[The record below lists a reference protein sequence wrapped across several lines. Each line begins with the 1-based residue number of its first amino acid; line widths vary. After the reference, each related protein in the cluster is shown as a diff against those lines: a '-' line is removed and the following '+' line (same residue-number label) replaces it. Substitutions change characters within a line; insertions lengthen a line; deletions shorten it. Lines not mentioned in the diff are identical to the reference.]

1 LEEVG
6 MDFGFSKQEERL
18 RHEVRQFCKKEVTPE
33 LIEEDQREAGFGPYI
48 WDFFRKLGAK
58 GWLTPDWPKEYGGL
72 GSSYMEKFIIMDE
85 VTRAVGGWR
94 ILLSVGAS
102 MVGPAILEYGNE
114 EQKSRFL
121 PPIAKGE
128 VEYAL
133 GYTETQAGS
142 DLAALE
148 LRATGPTGEILAEE
162 KDDHY
167 LMNGQK
173 IFNTAAHYA
182 RFHWLGART
191 DWENPKRHQGISVF
205 VVDLKSPGIT
215 IRPMQTMSD
224 LMTNEVIYKDV
235 KVPKENLIGRKNRG
249 FYQIMTALD
258 YERVTPSGGLY
269 HLFEEMLAYVKE
281 TEFNGRPLAKDPA
294 IRHRLAQLAID
305 INSARLLDWRVA
317 WMINSGT
324 VPNYQSAMSK
334 AYSTELIQR
343 IYNTWVDIMGLFGQL
358 QPGSKWAPLNGRI
371 ERQHRRSVIESIY
384 RGTNEIMR
392 VIIAARGLGLPRE

>member
-1 LEEVG
+1 
-6 MDFGFSKQEERL
+6 MNFGFSKEEERF
-18 RHEVRQFCKKEVTPE
+18 RHEVREFCKKEVTPQ
-33 LIEEDQREAGFGPYI
+33 LIEEDESEAGFGPYI

-72 GSSYMEKFIIMDE
+72 ESSYMEKFIIMDE
-85 VTRAVGGWR
+85 VTRVVGGWR

-114 EQKSRFL
+114 EQKRRLL

-148 LRATGPTGEILAEE
+148 LRAEGPTDEIFAEE
-162 KDDHY
+162 KEDHY
-167 LMNGQK
+167 IMSGQK

-182 RFHWLGART
+182 HFHWLGART
-191 DWENPKRHQGISVF
+191 DWENPKRHQGISLF

-224 LMTNEVIYKDV
+224 LMTNEVIYEDV
-235 KVPKENLIGRKNRG
+235 KVPKENLIGQNNRG

-269 HLFEEMLAYVKE
+269 HLFEEILAYVKE
-281 TEFNGRPLAKDPA
+281 TEFNGKPLAKDPTV
-294 IRHRLAQLAID
+294 RHRLAQLAID
-305 INSARLLDWRVA
+305 ISSARLLDWRVA
-317 WMINSGT
+317 WMINRGT

-343 IYNTWVDIMGLFGQL
+343 TYNVWVDIMGLFGQL

-392 VIIAARGLGLPRE
+392 VIIAARGLGLPRA

>member
-1 LEEVG
+1 
-6 MDFGFSKQEERL
+6 MDFGFSREEERL
-18 RHEVRQFCKKEVTPE
+18 RQEVRQFCEKEVTPQ
-33 LIEEDQREAGFGPYI
+33 LIEEDEREAGFGPYV
-48 WDFFRKLGAK
+48 WDFLRKLGAR
-58 GWLTPDWPKEYGGL
+58 GWLTPDWPEEYGGL
-72 GSSYMEKFIIMDE
+72 GSSYMDKFVIMDE

-94 ILLSVGAS
+94 ILLTVGAS
-102 MVGPAILEYGNE
+102 MVGPAILKYGNE
-114 EQKSRFL
+114 EQKRRLL

-133 GYTETQAGS
+133 GYTEPQAGS

-148 LRATGPTGEILAEE
+148 LRAAGPAGEIFAEE

-167 LMNGQK
+167 FMNGKK

-182 RFHWLGART
+182 QFHWLGART
-191 DWENPKRHQGISVF
+191 DWESPKKHQGISAF
-205 VVDLKSPGIT
+205 VVDLKSPGIS
-215 IRPMQTMSD
+215 IRPMPTMSD
-224 LMTNEVIYKDV
+224 LRTNEVIYENV
-235 KVPKENLIGRKNRG
+235 KVPKENLIGQKNRG

-269 HLFEEMLAYVKE
+269 RLFNEMLAYAKE
-281 TEFNGRPLAKDPA
+281 TEYNGKPLAKDPVV
-294 IRHRLAQLAID
+294 RHRLAQLAID
-305 INSARLLDWRVA
+305 ISSARLLDWRVA

-324 VPNYQSAMSK
+324 VPNYESAMSK

-371 ERQHRRSVIESIY
+371 ERQYRRSVIESIY

-392 VIIAARGLGLPRE
+392 VIIAARGLGLPRA

>member
-1 LEEVG
+1 
-6 MDFGFSKQEERL
+6 MNFGFSKEEEKL
-18 RHEVRQFCKKEVTPE
+18 RHEVREFCEKEVTPQ
-33 LIEEDQREAGFGPYI
+33 LIEEDEREAGFGPYV
-48 WDFFRKLGAK
+48 WNFLSKLGAK

-94 ILLSVGAS
+94 ILLTVGAS
-102 MVGPAILEYGNE
+102 MVGPAILEYGSE
-114 EQKSRFL
+114 EQKRRFL

-128 VEYAL
+128 AECAL

-142 DLAALE
+142 DLAALD
-148 LRATGPTGEILAEE
+148 LRATGPTGEIFAEE

-191 DWENPKRHQGISVF
+191 DWENPKRHQGISAF

-224 LMTNEVIYKDV
+224 LMTNEVVYEDV
-235 KVPKENLIGRKNRG
+235 KVPKENLIGQKNRG

-269 HLFEEMLAYVKE
+269 HLFEEMLSYVKE
-281 TEFNGRPLAKDPA
+281 TEFNGKPLAKDPA
-294 IRHRLAQLAID
+294 VRHRLAQLAID
-305 INSARLLDWRVA
+305 ISSARLLDWRVA

-334 AYSTELIQR
+334 AYSAELIQR
-343 IYNTWVDIMGLFGQL
+343 MYNTWVDIMGLFGQL

-392 VIIAARGLGLPRE
+392 VIIAARGLELPRA